1 MLKISRMTD
10 YATMIL
16 GFLAARDHQCSA
28 SEVALGTRVALPTV
42 QKLLKLLAKG
52 GLVHSARGADGGY
65 NLARQPGEITAA
77 EVLDTLEGP
86 LAITECSTAVG
97 HCEYE
102 TRCQVGGAWQK
113 INQSIRVALEAV
125 SLADLCQ
132 PPEEFPLVNLHP
144 ASPPITARSKAE

>member
-10 YATMIL
+10 YGTMIL
-16 GFLAARDHQCSA
+16 GYLAGREHLCSA

-42 QKLLKLLAKG
+42 QKLLKHLARG

-65 NLARQPGEITAA
+65 SLARAPRDITAA

-86 LAITECSTAVG
+86 LALTECSTAVG

-113 INQSIRVALEAV
+113 INHSIRVALEEV
-125 SLADLCQ
+125 SLADLCR
-132 PPEEFPLVNLHP
+132 PPEEFPLANLQRTP
-144 ASPPITARSKAE
+144 GQFRPKAG